1 MRFSLTASGSVDVF
15 DKGAFKSDLLSF
27 LARRGLTSLVPAD
40 VVVAVASASIRID
53 VAILV
58 DDPSQADLV
67 DSLLTEQLLND
78 LAGASSL
85 LNVDILTLDT
95 PPEIGLAV
103 RSDGAP
109 AGGDFPLIYVLAGG
123 GGLGACLVCILV
135 FCVLRR
141 LCCRPKQGAM
151 VKLTEYRVNPE
162 AGIEVHRVHQG
173 GARQQRRP
181 SAAGRARITPGI
193 GEKGRLHFSHL

>member
-103 RSDGAP
+103 GGDAP
-109 AGGDFPLIYVLAGG
+109 AGDDFPLMYVIAGG
-123 GGLGACLVCILV
+123 GGLAALVIA
-135 FCVLRR
+135 CVLWRR
-141 LCCRPKQGAM
+141 AADRSRGRWEAD
-151 VKLTEYRVNPE
+151 RV
-162 AGIEVHRVHQG
+162 
-173 GARQQRRP
+173 
-181 SAAGRARITPGI
+181 
-193 GEKGRLHFSHL
+193 